1 MKIIAPSMLSCNFG
15 KLEEEIE
22 MVNQSEAGWF
32 HLDIMDG
39 VFVPNITF
47 GTPILEVFK
56 EYATKHLDAHL
67 MIVNPENYIKKFA
80 SLGANTITVH
90 YEACDN
96 LQNTINQIKKLNVK
110 AGVAINPDTDV
121 SVLYSLINEIDLI
134 CLMSVFP
141 GFSGQKFIPDTF
153 ERLEKLKKIITEK
166 NSQAMIQIDG
176 GVSIDNAKKLVSLG
190 ADILVAGSFVFK
202 SEDASTTIKKLNSV
216 IN

>member
-1 MKIIAPSMLSCNFG
+1 MKIIAPSMLSCDFG
-15 KLEEEIE
+15 KLVDEIE

-56 EYATKHLDAHL
+56 KYATKHLDAHL
-67 MIVNPENYIKKFA
+67 MIINPENYIEKFA
-80 SLGANTITVH
+80 SLGAKTITVH
-90 YEACDN
+90 YEACNN
-96 LQNTINQIKKLNVK
+96 LLSTINQIKKLDVK
-110 AGVAINPDTDV
+110 AGIAINPDTAV
-121 SVLYSLINEIDLI
+121 SSLESIISEIDLV

-141 GFSGQKFIPDTF
+141 GFSGQKFIPETF
-153 ERLEKLKKIITEK
+153 VRLEKLKKIITK
-166 NSQAMIQIDG
+166 NHSKAMIQIDG
-176 GVSIDNAKKLVSLG
+176 GVDLDNAKKLVSLG

-202 SEDASTTIKKLNSV
+202 SEDAFNTIKKLDSV

>member
-1 MKIIAPSMLSCNFG
+1 MKIIAPSMLSCDFG
-15 KLEEEIE
+15 KLVDEIE

-56 EYATKHLDAHL
+56 KYATKHLDAHL
-67 MIVNPENYIKKFA
+67 MIVNPENYIEKFA

-141 GFSGQKFIPDTF
+141 GFSGQKFITDTF
-153 ERLEKLKKIITEK
+153 ERLEKLKKIITDK
-166 NSQAMIQIDG
+166 NSQALIQIDG
-176 GVSIDNAKKLVSLG
+176 GVSTDLSL
-190 ADILVAGSFVFK
+190 IH
-202 SEDASTTIKKLNSV
+202 I
-216 IN
+216 

>member
-15 KLEEEIE
+15 KLKEEIE

-67 MIVNPENYIKKFA
+67 MIVNPENYIEKFA

-96 LQNTINQIKKLNVK
+96 PLNTINQIKKLNVK

-121 SVLYSLINEIDLI
+121 SVLDSLVNEIDLI

-141 GFSGQKFIPDTF
+141 GFSGQKFIPETF

>member
-22 MVNQSEAGWF
+22 MVNKSDADWF

-47 GTPILEVFK
+47 GTPILDVFK
-56 EYATKHLDAHL
+56 KYSEKHLDMHL
-67 MIVNPENYIKKFA
+67 MIVNPENYIEKFA

-96 LQNTINQIKKLNVK
+96 LKDTIKQIKKLNVK

-121 SVLYSLINEIDLI
+121 SLLKDFIDQIDLV

-141 GFSGQKFIPDTF
+141 GFSGQKFISETY
-153 ERLEKLKKIITEK
+153 ERLKSLKTIIS
-166 NSQAMIQIDG
+166 NSNANTIIQIDG
-176 GVSIDNAKKLVSLG
+176 GVSLDNAKKLASIG

-202 SEDASTTIKKLNSV
+202 SESPKKTIEKLYTA

>member
-1 MKIIAPSMLSCNFG
+1 MKIIAPSMLSCDFG
-15 KLEEEIE
+15 KLVDEIE

-56 EYATKHLDAHL
+56 KCATKHLDAHL
-67 MIVNPENYIKKFA
+67 MIVNPENYIEKFA

-90 YEACDN
+90 YEACNN

-110 AGVAINPDTDV
+110 AGLAINPDTNV
-121 SVLYSLINEIDLI
+121 SVLDSLISEIDLI

-153 ERLEKLKKIITEK
+153 ERLEKLKKIITDN

-202 SEDASTTIKKLNSV
+202 SEDASNTIKKLNSV

>member
-32 HLDIMDG
+32 HLDVMDG

-153 ERLEKLKKIITEK
+153 ERLEKLKKIITDK
-166 NSQAMIQIDG
+166 NSQALIQIDG
-176 GVSIDNAKKLVSLG
+176 GVSTDNAKKLVSLG

-202 SEDASTTIKKLNSV
+202 SEDASNTIKKLNSV

>member
-15 KLEEEIE
+15 KLKEEIE

-153 ERLEKLKKIITEK
+153 ERLEKLKKIITDK
-166 NSQAMIQIDG
+166 NSQALIQIDG
-176 GVSIDNAKKLVSLG
+176 GVSTDNAKKLVSLG

>member
-22 MVNQSEAGWF
+22 MVNKSYADWF

-47 GTPILEVFK
+47 GTPILDVFK
-56 EYATKHLDAHL
+56 KYSEKHLDMHL
-67 MIVNPENYIKKFA
+67 MIVNPENYVEKFA

-96 LQNTINQIKKLNVK
+96 LKDTIKQIKKLNVK

-121 SVLYSLINEIDLI
+121 SLLKDYIDQIDLV

-141 GFSGQKFIPDTF
+141 GFSGQKFINETY
-153 ERLEKLKKIITEK
+153 ERLKSLKTIIS
-166 NSQAMIQIDG
+166 NSNANTIIQIDG
-176 GVSIDNAKKLVSLG
+176 GVSLDNAKKLVSIG

-202 SEDASTTIKKLNSV
+202 SESPKKTIEKLYTA

>member
-1 MKIIAPSMLSCNFG
+1 MKIIAPSMLSCDFG
-15 KLEEEIE
+15 KLVDEIE

-56 EYATKHLDAHL
+56 KYATKHLDAHL
-67 MIVNPENYIKKFA
+67 MIINPENYIEKFA
-80 SLGANTITVH
+80 SLGAKTITVH
-90 YEACDN
+90 FEACNN
-96 LQNTINQIKKLNVK
+96 LINTINQIKKLDVK
-110 AGVAINPDTDV
+110 AGIAINPDTALSSLE
-121 SVLYSLINEIDLI
+121 SVISEIDLV

-141 GFSGQKFIPDTF
+141 GFSGQKFIPETF
-153 ERLEKLKKIITEK
+153 VRLEKLKQIITK
-166 NSQAMIQIDG
+166 NHSKAMIQIDG
-176 GVSIDNAKKLVSLG
+176 GVDLDNAKKLVSLG

-202 SEDASTTIKKLNSV
+202 SEDAFNTIKKLNSV

>member
-1 MKIIAPSMLSCNFG
+1 
-15 KLEEEIE
+15 
-22 MVNQSEAGWF
+22 
-32 HLDIMDG
+32 MDG

-67 MIVNPENYIKKFA
+67 MIVNPENYIEKFA

-121 SVLYSLINEIDLI
+121 SVLYSFVNEIDLI

-153 ERLEKLKKIITEK
+153 ERLEKLKKIITDK

-202 SEDASTTIKKLNSV
+202 SEDAFTTIKKLNSV

>member
-1 MKIIAPSMLSCNFG
+1 MKIIAPSMLSCDFG
-15 KLEEEIE
+15 KLVDEIE

-39 VFVPNITF
+39 VFVPNISF

-56 EYATKHLDAHL
+56 KYATKHLDAHL
-67 MIVNPENYIKKFA
+67 MIINPENYIEKFA
-80 SLGANTITVH
+80 SLGAKTITVH

-96 LQNTINQIKKLNVK
+96 LINTINQIKKLDVK
-110 AGVAINPDTDV
+110 AGIAINPDTAV
-121 SVLYSLINEIDLI
+121 SSLESIISEIDLV

-141 GFSGQKFIPDTF
+141 GFSGQKFIPETF
-153 ERLEKLKKIITEK
+153 VKLEKLRQIITK
-166 NSQAMIQIDG
+166 NHSKAMIQIDG
-176 GVSIDNAKKLVSLG
+176 GVDLDNAKKLVSLG

-202 SEDASTTIKKLNSV
+202 SEDAFNTIKKLYSV

>member
-1 MKIIAPSMLSCNFG
+1 MKIIAPSMLSCDFG
-15 KLEEEIE
+15 KLVDEIE

-56 EYATKHLDAHL
+56 KYATKHLDAHL
-67 MIVNPENYIKKFA
+67 MIINPENYIEKFA
-80 SLGANTITVH
+80 SLGAKTITVH
-90 YEACDN
+90 YEACNN
-96 LQNTINQIKKLNVK
+96 LINTINQIKKLDVK
-110 AGVAINPDTDV
+110 AGIAINPDTAV
-121 SVLYSLINEIDLI
+121 SSLESIISEIDLV

-141 GFSGQKFIPDTF
+141 GFSGQKFIPETF
-153 ERLEKLKKIITEK
+153 VRLEKLKQIITK
-166 NSQAMIQIDG
+166 NHSKAMIQIDG
-176 GVSIDNAKKLVSLG
+176 GVDLDNAKKLVSLG

-202 SEDASTTIKKLNSV
+202 SEDAFNTIKKLDSV

>member
-1 MKIIAPSMLSCNFG
+1 MKIIAPSMLSCDFG
-15 KLEEEIE
+15 KLVDEIE

-56 EYATKHLDAHL
+56 KYATKHLDAHL
-67 MIVNPENYIKKFA
+67 MIINPENYIEKFA
-80 SLGANTITVH
+80 SLGAKTITVH
-90 YEACDN
+90 YEACNN
-96 LQNTINQIKKLNVK
+96 LINTINQIKKLDVK
-110 AGVAINPDTDV
+110 AGIAINPDTAV
-121 SVLYSLINEIDLI
+121 SSLESIISEIDLV

-141 GFSGQKFIPDTF
+141 GFSGQKFIPETF
-153 ERLEKLKKIITEK
+153 VKLEKLRQIITK
-166 NSQAMIQIDG
+166 NHSKAMIQIDG
-176 GVSIDNAKKLVSLG
+176 GVDLDNAKKLVSLG

-202 SEDASTTIKKLNSV
+202 SEDAFNTIKKLNSV

>member
-1 MKIIAPSMLSCNFG
+1 MKIVAPSMLSCNFG
-15 KLEEEIE
+15 KLKEEIE

-67 MIVNPENYIKKFA
+67 MIVNPENYIEKFA

-96 LQNTINQIKKLNVK
+96 LLNTLKQIKKLNVK

-121 SVLYSLINEIDLI
+121 SVLHSLINEIDLI

-153 ERLEKLKKIITEK
+153 ERLEKLKKIITDK
-166 NSQAMIQIDG
+166 NSQALIQIDG
-176 GVSIDNAKKLVSLG
+176 GVSTDNAKKLVSLG

-202 SEDASTTIKKLNSV
+202 SEDASDTIKKLNSV

>member
-1 MKIIAPSMLSCNFG
+1 MKIIAPSMLSCDFG
-15 KLEEEIE
+15 KLVDEIE

-56 EYATKHLDAHL
+56 KYATKHLDAHL
-67 MIVNPENYIKKFA
+67 MIINPENYIEKFA
-80 SLGANTITVH
+80 SLGAKTITVH
-90 YEACDN
+90 YEACNN
-96 LQNTINQIKKLNVK
+96 LINTINQIKKLDVK
-110 AGVAINPDTDV
+110 AGIAINPDTAV
-121 SVLYSLINEIDLI
+121 SSLESIISEIDLV

-141 GFSGQKFIPDTF
+141 GFSGQKFIPETF
-153 ERLEKLKKIITEK
+153 VKLEKLRQIITK
-166 NSQAMIQIDG
+166 NHSKAMIQIDG
-176 GVSIDNAKKLVSLG
+176 GVDLDNAKKLVSLG

-202 SEDASTTIKKLNSV
+202 SEDAFNTIKKLDSV

>member
-15 KLEEEIE
+15 KLKEEIE

-153 ERLEKLKKIITEK
+153 ERLEKLKKIITDK
-166 NSQAMIQIDG
+166 NSQALIQIDG
-176 GVSIDNAKKLVSLG
+176 GVSTDNAKKLVSLG

-202 SEDASTTIKKLNSV
+202 SEDVSS
-216 IN
+216 

>member
-1 MKIIAPSMLSCNFG
+1 MKIIAPSMLSSDFG
-15 KLEEEIE
+15 KLVDEIE
-22 MVNQSEAGWF
+22 IVNQSEADWF

-56 EYATKHLDAHL
+56 KYATKHLDAHL
-67 MIVNPENYIKKFA
+67 MIINPENYIEKFA
-80 SLGANTITVH
+80 SLGAKTLTVH

-96 LQNTINQIKKLNVK
+96 LINTINQIKKLDVK
-110 AGVAINPDTDV
+110 AGIAINPDTAV
-121 SVLYSLINEIDLI
+121 SSLESIISEIDLV

-141 GFSGQKFIPDTF
+141 GFSGQKFIPETF
-153 ERLEKLKKIITEK
+153 ERLEKLKKIITDK

-190 ADILVAGSFVFK
+190 ADILVAGSFIFK
-202 SEDASTTIKKLNSV
+202 SKDASTTIKKLNSV

>member
-15 KLEEEIE
+15 KLKEEIE

-96 LQNTINQIKKLNVK
+96 LQYTINQIKKLNVK

-153 ERLEKLKKIITEK
+153 ERLEKLKKIITDK
-166 NSQAMIQIDG
+166 NSQALIQIDG
-176 GVSIDNAKKLVSLG
+176 GVSTDNAKKLVSLG

>member
-1 MKIIAPSMLSCNFG
+1 MKIVAPSMLSCNFG
-15 KLEEEIE
+15 KLKDEIE
-22 MVNQSEAGWF
+22 MINQSEAGWF

-47 GTPILEVFK
+47 GTPILEVLK

-67 MIVNPENYIKKFA
+67 MIVNPENYIEKFA

-96 LQNTINQIKKLNVK
+96 LRNTLKQIKKLNVK

-121 SVLYSLINEIDLI
+121 SVLDSLINEIDLI

-141 GFSGQKFIPDTF
+141 GFSGQKFIPETF
-153 ERLEKLKKIITEK
+153 ERLEKLKKIITDK

-190 ADILVAGSFVFK
+190 ADILVAGSFVFN

>member
-32 HLDIMDG
+32 HLDVMDG

-67 MIVNPENYIKKFA
+67 MIVNPENYIEKFA

-153 ERLEKLKKIITEK
+153 ERLEKLKKIITDK
-166 NSQAMIQIDG
+166 NSQALIQIDG
-176 GVSIDNAKKLVSLG
+176 GVSTDNAKKLVSLG

-202 SEDASTTIKKLNSV
+202 SEDASNTIKKLNSV

>member
-15 KLEEEIE
+15 KLKEEIE

-56 EYATKHLDAHL
+56 KCATKHLDAHL
-67 MIVNPENYIKKFA
+67 MIVNPENYIEKFA

-153 ERLEKLKKIITEK
+153 ERLEKLKKIITDK
-166 NSQAMIQIDG
+166 NSQALIQIDG

>member
-15 KLEEEIE
+15 KLKEEIE

-67 MIVNPENYIKKFA
+67 MIVNPENYIEKFA

-153 ERLEKLKKIITEK
+153 ERLEKLKKIITDK
-166 NSQAMIQIDG
+166 NSKALIQIDG
-176 GVSIDNAKKLVSLG
+176 GVSTDNAKKLVSLG

>member
-32 HLDIMDG
+32 HLDVMDG

-56 EYATKHLDAHL
+56 KCATKHLDAHL
-67 MIVNPENYIKKFA
+67 MIVNPENYIEKFA

-121 SVLYSLINEIDLI
+121 SVLDSLVNEIDLI

-141 GFSGQKFIPDTF
+141 GFSGQKFITETF

>member
-32 HLDIMDG
+32 HLDVMDG

-56 EYATKHLDAHL
+56 KCATKHLDAHL
-67 MIVNPENYIKKFA
+67 MIVNPENYIEKFA

-96 LQNTINQIKKLNVK
+96 LQNTINQIKNLNVK

-153 ERLEKLKKIITEK
+153 ERLEKLKKIITDK
-166 NSQAMIQIDG
+166 NSQALIQIDG
-176 GVSIDNAKKLVSLG
+176 GVSTDNAKKLVSLG

-202 SEDASTTIKKLNSV
+202 SEDASNTIKKLNSV

>member
-1 MKIIAPSMLSCNFG
+1 MKIVAPSMLSCNFG
-15 KLEEEIE
+15 KLKEEIE

-47 GTPILEVFK
+47 GTPILEVLK

-67 MIVNPENYIKKFA
+67 MIVNPENYIEKFA

-96 LQNTINQIKKLNVK
+96 LLNTINQIKKLNVK

-121 SVLYSLINEIDLI
+121 SVLDSLINEIDLI

-141 GFSGQKFIPDTF
+141 GFSGQKFIPETF
-153 ERLEKLKKIITEK
+153 ERLEKLKKIITDK

-190 ADILVAGSFVFK
+190 ADILVAGSFVFN